1 MKKILQLL
9 NKNKIK
15 NEVKNEVKNDGKSLH
30 YLNHLNEKLKIP
42 YPLKMSYNVI
52 IPTNIY
58 QTWHTKKLPPLM
70 ANSIFLIKELN
81 PRFNH
86 YLYDDNDCREFI
98 KNNFKPDVLNAYDS
112 LIPGA
117 YKADLW
123 RYCVLFI
130 QGGIYLDIKYTPLN
144 GFRFI
149 NLTESEHLV
158 SDINNV
164 GIYNALMVCLPRNE
178 ILYSAIRQIVENVNR
193 KYYGNNFLEPT
204 GPNLLSKF
212 ISTNDAIVDL
222 KHKEL
227 IADNN
232 YKVIY
237 FNNIPILK
245 SYNGHAKE
253 RDKHSIKEHYSILWN
268 NKKIYK

>member
-1 MKKILQLL
+1 MRERVELLKKQ
-9 NKNKIK
+9 
-15 NEVKNEVKNDGKSLH
+15 
-30 YLNHLNEKLKIP
+30 
-42 YPLKMSYNVI
+42 
-52 IPTNIY
+52 
-58 QTWHTKKLPPLM
+58 
-70 ANSIFLIKELN
+70 N

-123 RYCVLFI
+123 RYCILFI
-130 QGGIYLDIKYTPLN
+130 NGGIYLDIKYSPLN
-144 GFRFI
+144 GFKFI

-158 SDINNV
+158 ADINNS

-178 ILYSAIRQIVENVNR
+178 VLFKAIRQIVENVRN

-204 GPNLLSKF
+204 GPNLLPKF
-212 ISTNDAIVDL
+212 ISTSDKIVDL

-232 YKVIY
+232 YRVIY
-237 FNNIPILK
+237 FNDIPILK
-245 SYNGHAKE
+245 TYQGHSTEAQKY
-253 RDKHSIKEHYSILWN
+253 SIKQHYSILWN